1 MKNLIPAG
9 WLRETAAQILS
20 SSEPSAEEREL
31 ERELENIF
39 LEFDRS
45 SLRIE
50 AHQREIDRL
59 KQETRQTLDRIK
71 ANLAKL

>member
-9 WLRETAAQILS
+9 WLRETAAQFFS
-20 SSEPSAEEREL
+20 YSGPSAEEREL
-31 ERELENIF
+31 ERELEDIF

-45 SLRIE
+45 SLRIAE
-50 AHQREIDRL
+50 HQREIDRL
-59 KQETRQTLDRIK
+59 KQETRRALDSIK